1 MCVLPSLIP
10 FDVELDL
17 PLERELIVEIPKVE
31 ISLPLYMNMN
41 EPLLLTLRAARR

>member
-10 FDVELDL
+10 LDVELDL
-17 PLERELIVEIPKVE
+17 PLERELVVEIADVE
-31 ISLPLYMNMN
+31 ISLPLYIKMN